1 MVQALSSI
9 FTSQIATHKST
20 PAGPS
25 SELNVEAK
33 SSPTD
38 DSVTISGIGYHSLH
52 TNTDLNANSRSNS
65 DTDNSNQMT
74 YLSSINNASLDGTDK
89 QRFENAMQKIEQQF
103 DAGQTN
109 RINADLYENQLGIGI
124 MALGGFEQVKTW
136 REQGMELSE
145 ASILA
150 AGKAF
155 NDGFKQQLSESKNSP
170 SALGVAINRHE
181 IVKDN
186 QTVPEWFLQEQQQL
200 LDQMGQTAVR
210 QAFERGALFH
220 VG

>member
-1 MVQALSSI
+1 MVSALSNI
-9 FTSQIATHKST
+9 FASQTATSKST
-20 PAGPS
+20 QAGLFSAPH
-25 SELNVEAK
+25 VEAK

-52 TNTDLNANSRSNS
+52 SNSDLNVHSRSNS
-65 DTDNSNQMT
+65 QIDRSNQT
-74 YLSSINNASLDGTDK
+74 AYLSSINATSLDGTD
-89 QRFENAMQKIEQQF
+89 QQCFENAMQKLEQQF

-109 RINADLYENQLGIGI
+109 RISADPYENQLGIGI

-150 AGKAF
+150 AGKTF
-155 NDGFKQQLSESKNSP
+155 NDAYKQHISTSKNS
-170 SALGVAINRHE
+170 STAQGFSINRHE
-181 IVKDN
+181 IIKNN
-186 QTVPEWFLQEQQQL
+186 QAVPEWFLEEQQML
-200 LDQMGQTAVR
+200 LDLMGQSATR

-220 VG
+220 AG